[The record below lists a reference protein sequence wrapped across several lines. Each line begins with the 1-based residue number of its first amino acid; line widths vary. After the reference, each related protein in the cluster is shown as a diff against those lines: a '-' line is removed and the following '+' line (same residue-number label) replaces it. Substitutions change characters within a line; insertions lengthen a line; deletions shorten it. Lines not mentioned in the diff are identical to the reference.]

1 MDNKRLTEQ
10 DRQQKI
16 FQEIEKKYRSYIF
29 LVITS
34 VLGRAGT
41 KEDAE
46 ELVQDTLYALW
57 THPYALQSERL
68 KAYLCVTA
76 RNQAKN
82 WLRDH
87 HLLPIEPAIV
97 EIPDPAG
104 SLEDITVQRELA
116 RQLHRAMRQLSPK
129 DREIFLR
136 HYFYL
141 QTAGEIAERLGI
153 PRNTVLSRLSRGRKR
168 LQKALNREGFF

>member
-1 MDNKRLTEQ
+1 MGNRQLTER

-16 FQEIEKKYRSYIF
+16 FQEIAQKYRSYIF

-34 VLGRAGT
+34 VLGSAGT
-41 KEDAE
+41 REDAE

-57 THPYALQSERL
+57 NHSYVLQSKNL
-68 KAYLCVTA
+68 KSYLCVTA

-82 WLRDH
+82 WLRGH
-87 HLLPIEPAIV
+87 HLLPIEPDVV

-104 SLEDITVQRELA
+104 SLEDITVQRELSQ
-116 RQLHRAMRQLSPK
+116 QLHRAMRRLSPR
-129 DREIFLR
+129 DREIFLL

-141 QTAGEIAERLGI
+141 QTAGEIAGRLGV
-153 PRNTVLSRLSRGRKR
+153 PRNTVLSRLARGRKR
-168 LQKALNREGFF
+168 LQKTLNKEGFF